1 MVNKP
6 FCGRRYGAPKTCF
19 PFHAKRSGADAGAD
33 RTRHPGAAKS
43 AIAGRIL
50 GQILLMIV
58 LGEIEF
64 AGRCN
69 LRGDGAEALCRQRL
83 LIGRSRRCLLYTSD
97 AADEEDSV

>member
-58 LGEIEF
+58 LSEIEF
-64 AGRCN
+64 AGRRN

-83 LIGRSRRCLLYTSD
+83 LIGPPQPSTGLPLRGPEGVD
-97 AADEEDSV
+97 